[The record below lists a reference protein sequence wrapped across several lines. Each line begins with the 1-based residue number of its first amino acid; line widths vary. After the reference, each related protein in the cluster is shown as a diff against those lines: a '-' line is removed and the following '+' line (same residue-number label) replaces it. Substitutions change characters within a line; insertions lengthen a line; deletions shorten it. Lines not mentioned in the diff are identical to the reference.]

1 MYYVTKEEL
10 FKEFANCKDKDVALS
25 KKDTL
30 EEKEL
35 DIYTNRI
42 QFFKDHIVNKAKNP
56 QYYSQV
62 DVKFDKLLALYQ
74 TDSPRDS
81 FYKSFFGMSYAAKK
95 AQENAADIKK
105 NDNIE

>member
-10 FKEFANCKDKDVALS
+10 FKEFAKCKDKDVALS

-42 QFFKDHIVNKAKNP
+42 QFFKDHIVAKAKDP
-56 QYYSQV
+56 KSYSQV

-74 TDSPRDS
+74 TDSPRDA
-81 FYKSFFGMSYAAKK
+81 FYQAFFGMSYAAKK
-95 AQENAADIKK
+95 FNEYAADLKK
-105 NDNIE
+105 DASIN

>member
-1 MYYVTKEEL
+1 MYVTKEEL
-10 FKEFANCKDKDVALS
+10 FKEFYACKDKDVALS

-74 TDSPRDS
+74 TDSPRDA
-81 FYKSFFGMSYAAKK
+81 FYKAFFGMSYAAKK
-95 AQENAADIKK
+95 AQENASDKK
-105 NDNIE
+105 DNESIN